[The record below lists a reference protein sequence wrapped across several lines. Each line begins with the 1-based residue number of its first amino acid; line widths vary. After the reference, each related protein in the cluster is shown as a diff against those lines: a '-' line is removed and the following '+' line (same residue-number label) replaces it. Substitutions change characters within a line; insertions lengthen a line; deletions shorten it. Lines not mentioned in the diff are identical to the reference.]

1 MNRRLV
7 SAIAAGVLAVL
18 GAVLL
23 ITYVNTAEERA
34 MSGMD
39 PIEVLVVSSTIA
51 RGTPAEEIAEFV
63 TTEQLPRSAVGPDP
77 VRSLAELSGRVAV
90 SDLQPG
96 EQLLSA
102 RFATRQALE
111 RFGGI
116 PAPKGYH
123 SVTLALDAPR
133 IVGGTITPGDTV
145 GVFVTLGNQT
155 HLTLHNIVV
164 TRVQGGLGSTQPDEG
179 TSDPD
184 AAPVPDGG
192 AMITMALTAAQ
203 AETVVY
209 AAEHGSIWLSI
220 EDPTTP
226 KDGTRI
232 VTSEN
237 FY

>member
-1 MNRRLV
+1 M
-7 SAIAAGVLAVL
+7 LAVL

-23 ITYVNTAEERA
+23 ITYVNSADERA
-34 MSGMD
+34 MKGMD
-39 PIEVLVVSSTIA
+39 PIEVMVVSSTIA
-51 RGTPAEEIAEFV
+51 RGTPAEDIAEFV
-63 TTEQLPRSAVGPDP
+63 TTEKLPRNAVGPDP

-90 SDLQPG
+90 TDLQPG
-96 EQLLSA
+96 EQLLGA
-102 RFATRQALE
+102 RFATRQSLE

-116 PAPKGYH
+116 PAPTGYH
-123 SVTLALDAPR
+123 SVTISLEAQR
-133 IVGGTITPGDTV
+133 IVGGTITPRDTV
-145 GVFVTLGNQT
+145 GVFVTLGDQT

-179 TSDPD
+179 TGDPD
-184 AAPVPDGG
+184 AAPVPEGG

-209 AAEHGSIWLSI
+209 AAEHGTIWLSI
-220 EDPTTP
+220 EDPTVP

-232 VTSEN
+232 VTPEN